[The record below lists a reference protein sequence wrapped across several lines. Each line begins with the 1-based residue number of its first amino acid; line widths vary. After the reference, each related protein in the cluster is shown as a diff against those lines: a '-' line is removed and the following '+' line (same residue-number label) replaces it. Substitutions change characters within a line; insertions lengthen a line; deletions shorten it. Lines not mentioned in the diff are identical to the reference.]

1 MKLKKKFIIT
11 SVSALLI
18 IGLISSVIYIFNV
31 KGNKN
36 KNQTDYSEFNEF
48 VKENSY
54 AEYLNNHKDAESAG
68 SEIKISA
75 NQFSGSAGD
84 VEILQEYEGRKD
96 VVLTSGEGYIEYSVN
111 VPQSAFYEIK
121 VKYLTYK
128 GNGLKVKRSLYVDGE
143 LPFDEAEYLEFER
156 TFKDIKSEPAVDI
169 HGNDIRPNQEEQY
182 VWQEKKLCD
191 ASGYYEEPLRFYL
204 SEGSHQIKVKYESEP
219 LLIDEIVFCPQDN
232 VPTYS
237 EYKKIHN
244 KKSAESKAEIKIIQA
259 EDLYCKSE
267 KSNYPI
273 NDRSSASTQPQ
284 SAYSLLLNTLGGTRW
299 QNVGSSVSWKIS
311 VDEDGYYKIA
321 PRYKQNFISGVK
333 VYRKITI
340 NGELPFKEAADLS
353 FEYTTDWQCVAI
365 GNGKEDF
372 LFYFEKGR
380 EYTVEMEVVLGDM
393 SNILRRT
400 QASLKELNGIYREIL
415 MVTGASPDKYRDY
428 NFETS
433 IPETL
438 NNLKIQAKE
447 LSDIKTEF
455 EKVNG
460 GSGERVAQLTK
471 LEQIV
476 RKMADDSSEIA
487 GKFSTFKD
495 NVAALGT
502 WILDMSTQPLEFDYI
517 ALVPE
522 IKNEPSGKNGFLKN
536 LAFKTKLF
544 LSSFVVD
551 YSKMGE
557 IEENA
562 DDENKI
568 VVWISSGRDQMNTLR
583 SLINSDFTKK
593 TGIKVEL
600 ELVSAG
606 TLLPSVLAGTGPDVA
621 LGNPIG
627 DPINLALRNAAYDL
641 SKFSDYNEVV
651 KRFSEQAMV
660 PYTYQNAVYAL
671 PETMQFNVMFYRK
684 DILGELGLNVPQTWN
699 EWDSVISELSKKNM
713 MVGLP
718 HDQNILLM
726 MMYQMGSELYNNN
739 GESVNL
745 DSKEAYLAFER
756 LTEYYTLYDFDT
768 EYDFVNRF
776 RTGEMPLAIADYT
789 VYNQLSLFA
798 PEIQG
803 DWGMALI
810 PGTVKSDGAV
820 DRTNTF
826 SGTSTI
832 LLNSTKNPDISW
844 EFMKWW
850 SSEDIQTSYC
860 NEMETVINA
869 SAKQPTAN
877 LEALKKLPWASGDLD
892 TLIKAWDFLKGTPEV
907 PGGYYVT
914 RAYTFAFNQVIND
927 SVEPSE
933 TLQKQ
938 IKSINSEL
946 TRKRKEFGIKN

>member
-1 MKLKKKFIIT
+1 
-11 SVSALLI
+11 
-18 IGLISSVIYIFNV
+18 
-31 KGNKN
+31 
-36 KNQTDYSEFNEF
+36 
-48 VKENSY
+48 
-54 AEYLNNHKDAESAG
+54 
-68 SEIKISA
+68 
-75 NQFSGSAGD
+75 
-84 VEILQEYEGRKD
+84 
-96 VVLTSGEGYIEYSVN
+96 
-111 VPQSAFYEIK
+111 
-121 VKYLTYK
+121 
-128 GNGLKVKRSLYVDGE
+128 
-143 LPFDEAEYLEFER
+143 
-156 TFKDIKSEPAVDI
+156 
-169 HGNDIRPNQEEQY
+169 
-182 VWQEKKLCD
+182 
-191 ASGYYEEPLRFYL
+191 
-204 SEGSHQIKVKYESEP
+204 
-219 LLIDEIVFCPQDN
+219 
-232 VPTYS
+232 
-237 EYKKIHN
+237 
-244 KKSAESKAEIKIIQA
+244 
-259 EDLYCKSE
+259 
-267 KSNYPI
+267 
-273 NDRSSASTQPQ
+273 
-284 SAYSLLLNTLGGTRW
+284 
-299 QNVGSSVSWKIS
+299 
-311 VDEDGYYKIA
+311 
-321 PRYKQNFISGVK
+321 
-333 VYRKITI
+333 
-340 NGELPFKEAADLS
+340 
-353 FEYTTDWQCVAI
+353 
-365 GNGKEDF
+365 
-372 LFYFEKGR
+372 
-380 EYTVEMEVVLGDM
+380 
-393 SNILRRT
+393 
-400 QASLKELNGIYREIL
+400 
-415 MVTGASPDKYRDY
+415 
-428 NFETS
+428 
-433 IPETL
+433 
-438 NNLKIQAKE
+438 
-447 LSDIKTEF
+447 
-455 EKVNG
+455 
-460 GSGERVAQLTK
+460 
-471 LEQIV
+471 
-476 RKMADDSSEIA
+476 
-487 GKFSTFKD
+487 
-495 NVAALGT
+495 
-502 WILDMSTQPLEFDYI
+502 
-517 ALVPE
+517 
-522 IKNEPSGKNGFLKN
+522 
-536 LAFKTKLF
+536 
-544 LSSFVVD
+544 
-551 YSKMGE
+551 
-557 IEENA
+557 
-562 DDENKI
+562 
-568 VVWISSGRDQMNTLR
+568 MNTLR

-832 LLNSTKNPDISW
+832 LLNSTKNPDTSW